1 MPVLFDHIIA
11 ILVGTSLLVALL
23 FVQQRGG
30 QTAIEATVHHTA
42 QTQTADFID
51 MFERDM
57 ENMQGPARGGM
68 TPRLWASGGQTTRV
82 RFHTLADPSLG
93 ENSPL
98 VAVTYELEDTPRTLM
113 VNGAAQPLSRIARYA
128 NSTGP
133 YVYTGGTAVN
143 VLDFDVRFFARDM
156 SDETTSGNAPD
167 EFGMVRVS
175 LEVGTATPA
184 QQAADQAA
192 TSRGNLTR
200 QAYTF
205 RPLTMDITS
214 ETVTRAPG
222 PIPNPNSPLPRNP
235 YAPPPPPPP
244 PVALPG
250 PSTPTSPAPVPPT
263 PTPGPGTTP
272 RAPSPPPPAPPPR
285 PTPPPGYEI

>member
-1 MPVLFDHIIA
+1 MTALFDHIIA
-11 ILVGTSLLVALL
+11 VLVGTSLLVALL

-30 QTAIEATVHHTA
+30 QTAIEATVHYTA
-42 QTQTADFID
+42 QTQTADFVD

-57 ENMQGPARGGM
+57 ENMQGPERGGM

-98 VAVTYELEDTPRTLM
+98 VAVTYELEDAWRSLT
-113 VNGAAQPLSRIARYA
+113 VNGTAQPLFRVARYA
-128 NSTGP
+128 NSATG
-133 YVYTGGTAVN
+133 YTYTGGTAVN

-156 SDETTSGNAPD
+156 TGETTTGNAPD
-167 EFGMVRVS
+167 EFGLVRVS
-175 LEVGTATPA
+175 LEVGTAAPA

-192 TSRGNLTR
+192 TSRSNLTR

-205 RPLTMDITS
+205 RPLAMDITS
-214 ETVTRAPG
+214 ETTPPAPG
-222 PIPNPNSPLPRNP
+222 PVPNPNSPLPRNP
-235 YAPPPPPPP
+235 YEPPPPPPP
-244 PVALPG
+244 PPS
-250 PSTPTSPAPVPPT
+250 PTPESTPAPTTPPPT
-263 PTPGPGTTP
+263 TRPASPP
-272 RAPSPPPPAPPPR
+272 RAPTPPPPPPPPR